1 MTAPTPAPGDWRQW
15 AANAVAEID
24 AAGLRRRRRNVESTG
39 PAQQVSVDGRAAINF
54 CGNDYLGLAQH
65 ARLTAAFAQAAAAG
79 AGSGASHLVTGHH
92 PLHHALEQ
100 RLAAWTG
107 RERALAFSSGYLAN
121 LGVVCALAGRGDAV
135 LEDRLNHASLI
146 DAGLLSGAR
155 FARYAHADAA
165 ALATKLSTTPARHRV
180 VVTDGVFSM
189 DGDLAPLPALAA
201 ASRNAGALLI
211 VDDAHG
217 YGVLGA
223 TGRGTLEH
231 FGLDEAAVPL
241 AIGTLGK
248 AFGSYGAFVTGP
260 AELVELVLQRARS
273 YRYTTALPPAV
284 AAATIAALD
293 VLDAEPWRRTRV
305 LDLVA
310 RFRQRAATAGLVLAG
325 SPTPIQPILLGTPDA
340 ALAASEA
347 LLARGFMVAAIRP
360 PTVPAGTS
368 RLRVTLS
375 ASHEERDVDAL
386 VEALAEVRCLS
397 ARDAG

>member
-165 ALATKLSTTPARHRV
+165 ALAAKLSATPARRSI

-293 VLDAEPWRRTRV
+293 VLDAEPWRRARV

-375 ASHEERDVDAL
+375 ASHEDRDVDAL
-386 VEALAEVRCLS
+386 VDALAEVL
-397 ARDAG
+397 ALPVRDAG

>member
-165 ALATKLSTTPARHRV
+165 ALAAKLSATPARRSI

-211 VDDAHG
+211 VADAHG

-293 VLDAEPWRRTRV
+293 VLDAEPWRRARV

>member
-165 ALATKLSTTPARHRV
+165 ALAAKLSATPARRSI

-375 ASHEERDVDAL
+375 ASHEDRDVDAL
-386 VEALAEVRCLS
+386 VDALAEVL
-397 ARDAG
+397 ALPVRDAG

>member
-165 ALATKLSTTPARHRV
+165 ALAAKLSATPARRSI

-293 VLDAEPWRRTRV
+293 VLDAEPWRR
-305 LDLVA
+305 A
-310 RFRQRAATAGLVLAG
+310 RPRSCPSRRRPAPAAASDGASRRRPSVPRARAA
-325 SPTPIQPILLGTPDA
+325 
-340 ALAASEA
+340 
-347 LLARGFMVAAIRP
+347 
-360 PTVPAGTS
+360 
-368 RLRVTLS
+368 
-375 ASHEERDVDAL
+375 ER
-386 VEALAEVRCLS
+386 R
-397 ARDAG
+397 

>member
-165 ALATKLSTTPARHRV
+165 ALAAKLSATPARRSI

-201 ASRNAGALLI
+201 ASRNAGALLV

-293 VLDAEPWRRTRV
+293 VLDAEPWRRARV

-375 ASHEERDVDAL
+375 ASHEDRDVDAL
-386 VEALAEVRCLS
+386 VDALAEVLCLP

>member
-165 ALATKLSTTPARHRV
+165 ALAAKLSATPARRSI